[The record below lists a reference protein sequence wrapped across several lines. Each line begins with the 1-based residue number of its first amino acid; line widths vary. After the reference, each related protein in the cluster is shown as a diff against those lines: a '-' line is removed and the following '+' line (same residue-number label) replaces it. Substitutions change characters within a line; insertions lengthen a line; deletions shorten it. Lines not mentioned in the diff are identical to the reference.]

1 MKMEALIH
9 ICNIRAVYV
18 QIISFAYTTF
28 LVRFIRDLVWQS
40 CTIIVIVQSNRCE
53 FSLAP
58 IALAVS
64 PVHLC
69 PHWLHGVPH
78 VVVFR
83 RTLAWPLGFRRRRHT
98 REAIVVLRG
107 GRAVAQ
113 RVGLRRQ
120 GPVVVHAPAEAVT
133 VSHSGRRSRR
143 WPPVGNPI
151 GLGGGTAVVLLR
163 PGARGG
169 VGGVDGALVIPGAVF
184 GRCVSWGR
192 QYEPVVRP

>member
-1 MKMEALIH
+1 MCI
-9 ICNIRAVYV
+9 
-18 QIISFAYTTF
+18 
-28 LVRFIRDLVWQS
+28 DL
-40 CTIIVIVQSNRCE
+40 SNRRE

-58 IALAVS
+58 IALAIS
-64 PVHLC
+64 PVHFC

-133 VSHSGRRSRR
+133 VSHSSRRSRGG
-143 WPPVGNPI
+143 PPVGNPVV
-151 GLGGGTAVVLLR
+151 LGGGTAAIPVVLLR
-163 PGARGG
+163 PGSRGG
-169 VGGVDGALVIPGAVF
+169 VGGVGCALVIPSAVF
-184 GRCVSWGR
+184 RRCVSWGR
-192 QYEPVVRP
+192 Q